1 MRSNM
6 EKKKLNAVYVL
17 IGVMAFI
24 LVNYPIVEMLQNKRL
39 MGIPLILMYLG
50 IVVLV
55 IGGAAFLITQL
66 NENED

>member
-24 LVNYPIVEMLQNKRL
+24 LVNYPIVEMMKNKRL
-39 MGIPLILMYLG
+39 MGVPLILMYLG

-55 IGGAAFLITQL
+55 IGGAAFLITRL

>member
-1 MRSNM
+1 M